1 MTKHDTWVKLK
12 PGNPYEPILDLFPFG
27 MIPMRDPFPLERV
40 TVADGEQVVLW
51 IIDLER
57 LKSSQA
63 VAISQLIASACNG
76 NSVEV
81 AEEAMAKGGFA
92 MKHEW
97 INSMLCGPEGF
108 QRQKELADFFE
119 TAPQPPSARAYR
131 EFYNS
136 QHERWIEGDEVPP
149 PINSIEDVDPR
160 LRTPELEQHFKM
172 SKVESAIAQG
182 NYSVMDVLTGR
193 AMTDALNIIDPEN
206 SYSLVGY
213 DDEFEDE
220 DIYE

>member
-12 PGNPYEPILDLFPFG
+12 PGNPYEPILDLFPDG

-40 TVADGEQVVLW
+40 TADDGEQVVLW
-51 IIDLER
+51 IVDLNR

-63 VAISQLIASACNG
+63 TAISQLIASVRNA
-76 NSVEV
+76 NSLEV
-81 AEEAMAKGGFA
+81 AQEAMSQGGFA

-97 INSMLCGPEGF
+97 IDSMLCGPEGF

-136 QHERWIEGDEVPP
+136 QHERWIEGDEMPP
-149 PINSIEDVDPR
+149 PIDSIEDVDPR
-160 LRTPELEQHFKM
+160 LRTPELEQSLTRRKIEFAM
-172 SKVESAIAQG
+172 GQG
-182 NYSVMDVLTGR
+182 NYSVLDVLMGR
-193 AMTDALNIIDPEN
+193 AFTDALNIIDPEN

>member
-12 PGNPYEPILDLFPFG
+12 PGNPYEPILDLFPDG

-40 TVADGEQVVLW
+40 TAVDGEQVVLW
-51 IIDLER
+51 IVDLER
-57 LKSSQA
+57 LGSIRANAIAQIIAHHRGADPNVVAAEATA
-63 VAISQLIASACNG
+63 V
-76 NSVEV
+76 
-81 AEEAMAKGGFA
+81 GGFS

-97 INSMLCGPEGF
+97 VDFMLCGPEGF

-160 LRTPELEQHFKM
+160 LRTPELEQAFKM
-172 SKVESAIAQG
+172 RKVESASANG
-182 NYSVMDVLTGR
+182 NYSVLDVLTGR
-193 AMTDALNIIDPEN
+193 AMVDSLNIIDPEN

-213 DDEFEDE
+213 DDKFEDE